1 MENGETATGPDD
13 CLGRKT
19 RRVLRSPSN
28 IDSSGI
34 QFTAKEVFTVSLILP
49 SEIVVTKV

>member
-1 MENGETATGPDD
+1 MENRETATGPDD

-19 RRVLRSPSN
+19 HWVLRSPRT
-28 IDSSGI
+28 IVSSGI
-34 QFTAKEVFTVSLILP
+34 QFTAKEVFTVLLILP